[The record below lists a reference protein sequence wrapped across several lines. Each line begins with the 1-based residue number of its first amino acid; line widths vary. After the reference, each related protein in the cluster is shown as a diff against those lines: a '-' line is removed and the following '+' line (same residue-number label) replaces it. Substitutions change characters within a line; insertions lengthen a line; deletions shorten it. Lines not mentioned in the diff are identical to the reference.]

1 MSETVDQ
8 ERLIAQR
15 KKLHE
20 RGICVVIPTFNNVG
34 TIVDVV
40 QRSKVQCDDVIVVCD
55 GANDGT
61 LEVLQA
67 MDGITL
73 VAYPNNAGKGEA
85 LKRGFKK
92 ALEMGFA
99 YAITLDSDGQHFP
112 EDIHI
117 MLEASCK
124 YPGALIVGERKDLEL
139 VQRSGGSK
147 FANKFSNF
155 WFWVQTGKA
164 LKDTQTGFRLY
175 PIKKLYGLSF
185 LTSRYEAELELLVF
199 ASWHGVKIV
208 SVPVNVYYPAPEERV
223 SHFRPAKDFT
233 RISILNTVLC
243 FLAIV
248 YGLPLRIY
256 RGVMITLRTI
266 YSFLFFLIFSMFIMT
281 PITVVYLKIGK
292 ITEKKRY
299 HLHCILNFMARFV
312 LKIHG
317 IPGVKFS
324 IANPHNENFE
334 KPAVIICNHQSHLDL
349 MTMLIQTRKLVVLTN
364 DWVWN
369 SPYYSYV
376 IHKAE
381 FYPVSA
387 GVDTIMPKLKN
398 LVERGYSIAVYPE
411 GTRSVDCSIGR
422 FHQGAFHIAH
432 TLGLDIVPLVLYGA
446 GKALPKKD
454 MHLTKWP
461 IRIEI
466 DKRITPDELNTFG
479 DTLKQQA
486 SYMRQYYKK
495 RYWEIANKIEQDV

>member
-1 MSETVDQ
+1 M
-8 ERLIAQR
+8 R
-15 KKLHE
+15 KPVPICSQKQLLRD
-20 RGICVVIPTFNNVG
+20 RGICVVIPTYNNAG
-34 TIVDVV
+34 TIEAVV
-40 QRSKVQCDDVIVVCD
+40 RQTLNECMDVIVV
-55 GANDGT
+55 NDGST
-61 LEVLQA
+61 DGTSDILHAIE
-67 MDGITL
+67 GITI
-73 VAYPNNAGKGEA
+73 VEYARNRGKGHA
-85 LKRGFKK
+85 LKCGFKR

-99 YAITLDSDGQHFP
+99 YAITLDGDGQHYPHNIGLF
-112 EDIHI
+112 
-117 MLEASCK
+117 LEANQRH
-124 YPGALIVGERKDLEL
+124 PGALIMGSRQMDGVERSK
-139 VQRSGGSK
+139 GSR
-147 FANKFSNF
+147 FANRFSNF
-155 WFWVQTGKA
+155 WFCVQTGRH
-164 LKDTQTGFRLY
+164 LPDTQTGYRLY
-175 PIKKLYGLSF
+175 PLKKLYGLDL

-292 ITEKKRY
+292 ITDKKRY

-324 IANPHNENFE
+324 IANPHNEDFE

-466 DKRITPDELNTFG
+466 DKRITPSEFNTFG

>member
-8 ERLIAQR
+8 ERLIVQR

-34 TIVDVV
+34 TIADVV

-61 LEVLQA
+61 LEVLQS

-73 VAYPNNAGKGEA
+73 VTYPNNAGKGEA

-256 RGVMITLRTI
+256 RGVMIILRTI
-266 YSFLFFLIFSMFIMT
+266 YSFMFFLIFSMFIMT

-299 HLHCILNFMARFV
+299 HLHYF
-312 LKIHG
+312 
-317 IPGVKFS
+317 
-324 IANPHNENFE
+324 
-334 KPAVIICNHQSHLDL
+334 
-349 MTMLIQTRKLVVLTN
+349 
-364 DWVWN
+364 
-369 SPYYSYV
+369 
-376 IHKAE
+376 
-381 FYPVSA
+381 
-387 GVDTIMPKLKN
+387 
-398 LVERGYSIAVYPE
+398 
-411 GTRSVDCSIGR
+411 
-422 FHQGAFHIAH
+422 
-432 TLGLDIVPLVLYGA
+432 
-446 GKALPKKD
+446 
-454 MHLTKWP
+454 
-461 IRIEI
+461 
-466 DKRITPDELNTFG
+466 
-479 DTLKQQA
+479 
-486 SYMRQYYKK
+486 
-495 RYWEIANKIEQDV
+495 